1 MKRFLT
7 ATILVAAGSIGL
19 VGCGSGSPGGPGV
32 DTNKGKSN
40 TQTGTD
46 DQTFTLS
53 VPSIQN
59 RIKQG
64 ETNQY
69 TIGINRGRNF
79 DQDVTIKLEGLPK
92 GVTADPSMPVIKH
105 GDKEVKIAMKAAND
119 AALGEHTIKVIGH
132 PAKGPDAT
140 NQFTLHVDK
149 K

>member
-7 ATILVAAGSIGL
+7 ATLLAAIGSIGPI
-19 VGCGSGSPGGPGV
+19 GCGSGSPGGPGV
-32 DTNKGKSN
+32 SNKEKSN
-40 TQTGTD
+40 THISTE

-69 TIGINRGRNF
+69 TIGISRGKNF
-79 DQDVTIKLEGLPK
+79 DQDVKLKLDGLPK
-92 GVTADPSMPVIKH
+92 GVTADPSEPMIKH
-105 GDKEVKIAMKAAND
+105 SDKEVKIALKAAND
-119 AALGEHTIKVIGH
+119 AAIGEFTIKVTGH
-132 PAKGPDAT
+132 PSTGADAT